1 MKCNSPHSSIF
12 VRSLFFYCLLG
23 AGHEEHWLFW
33 KPGWTVAC
41 LWWCQMTHLYLYV
54 EVQHN
59 CTPTLPHFTFLR
71 GSLLSLWN
79 PSFMSITAGFYSLF
93 DCILALESLRSAGM
107 CRISLRC
114 SVFLF
119 YFLEWIKEEVWFA
132 GLRTRMFLTKQTKA
146 PCLSGRWV
154 AMMSLSYSQT
164 SCCVPV
170 LKHICKSCWTA
181 SAARSTNKLDHR
193 GSSGRQS
200 NCRKACIHCGS
211 VEDPPRCWNS
221 PFLALFFPS
230 VSLVE
235 SFFFVWGQFIVEVVL
250 LLWHKWKIA
259 STKCVSSHVYCE
271 LESALTHLVNFAF

>member
-12 VRSLFFYCLLG
+12 MRSLFFYCLLG

-79 PSFMSITAGFYSLF
+79 PSFMSIPAGFYSLF
-93 DCILALESLRSAGM
+93 DCILALENLRSAGM

-119 YFLEWIKEEVWFA
+119 YFLEWIKEKFGLLVWELECSSPSKQKLRVYQAAGWPWWVSLTPKRPAVSLSSNTSASHA
-132 GLRTRMFLTKQTKA
+132 GLLLQLAVQTNWTIEDH
-146 PCLSGRWV
+146 LEGRV
-154 AMMSLSYSQT
+154 T
-164 SCCVPV
+164 VE
-170 LKHICKSCWTA
+170 
-181 SAARSTNKLDHR
+181 KL
-193 GSSGRQS
+193 
-200 NCRKACIHCGS
+200 
-211 VEDPPRCWNS
+211 
-221 PFLALFFPS
+221 
-230 VSLVE
+230 VS
-235 SFFFVWGQFIVEVVL
+235 IVGV
-250 LLWHKWKIA
+250 
-259 STKCVSSHVYCE
+259 
-271 LESALTHLVNFAF
+271 